1 MLPDRLTPAAR
12 RDAQGSGARYLTTG
26 PHWLSLC
33 NGVQHAG
40 PHLQGVSDV
49 RLHRR
54 DVHLPEDRPDLSL
67 PRLQSGL
74 ACAAGHGADSGVTT
88 DKWSAT
94 VGPFASGEEPGINV
108 LRILAWAEA
117 AQRRSHES
125 QQRAAAAGIH
135 LRKAM
140 ARSDAWFTHY
150 AHPRATTP

>member
-1 MLPDRLTPAAR
+1 M
-12 RDAQGSGARYLTTG
+12 
-26 PHWLSLC
+26 
-33 NGVQHAG
+33 
-40 PHLQGVSDV
+40 
-49 RLHRR
+49 
-54 DVHLPEDRPDLSL
+54 
-67 PRLQSGL
+67 
-74 ACAAGHGADSGVTT
+74 TT
-88 DKWSAT
+88 DKRSAT

-108 LRILAWAEA
+108 LPILAWAEA